1 MKPHAW
7 IATALLLSPSLGLAA
22 TVCPDNQSWQENPG
36 RMSLRMDNDA
46 FGSAS
51 QDHGYSN
58 GLALTMVSPDLAS
71 QADQACLPFVS
82 RSINRYLQWA
92 HPGGFEQQ
100 HAIVGISHGIYTP
113 DDKTRSDLIEEDR
126 PYAGVLLLSAG
137 YNARSGDR
145 LQTTHLRLG
154 MVGPSA
160 KGQEVQ
166 NAVHRVIDVRRAQGW
181 EHQLR
186 DEPLLQVVH
195 ERMHRWQPRASS
207 NADGWSWDVIGHAG
221 GSLGNFA
228 THANTG
234 AELRFGWRVPDDFG
248 SNPLRPAGE
257 HSAPRSRGSIHG
269 GWAWHVFASVEGRAV
284 LRDITLDGNTFKNSH
299 SVDKEPLVADLGYG
313 AVVTRGR
320 WKMTLAQ
327 YQRSREFEG
336 QLEPPS
342 FGSLSVSR
350 AF

>member
-1 MKPHAW
+1 MKPRAW
-7 IATALLLSPSLGLAA
+7 IATALILSPSLCLAA
-22 TVCPDNQSWQENPG
+22 TECSDTDTWQENPAWLN
-36 RMSLRMDNDA
+36 LRMDNDA
-46 FGSAS
+46 FGSES

-58 GLALTMVSPDLAS
+58 GLALTMVSPDMVG
-71 QADQACLPFVS
+71 QADACLPFLA
-82 RSINRYLQWA
+82 RSVNRYVQWA

-100 HAIVGISHGIYTP
+100 NLLMGITHGIYTP

-126 PYAGVLLLSAG
+126 PYAGVLMLGLG
-137 YNARSGDR
+137 YNARSGDS
-145 LQTTHLRLG
+145 LQTTHLRIG

-160 KGQEVQ
+160 RGQEVQ
-166 NAVHRVIDVRRAQGW
+166 NAVHSVIDVRRAQGW
-181 EHQLR
+181 QHQLR
-186 DEPLLQVVH
+186 DEPLLQALH
-195 ERMHRWQPRASS
+195 ERLHRWQPSATD
-207 NADGWSWDVIGHAG
+207 NADGWGWDVIGHAG

-228 THANTG
+228 TYANTG
-234 AELRFGWRVPDDFG
+234 AEMRFGWRVPDDFG

-257 HSAPRSRGSIHG
+257 NTASRNNAVRP
-269 GWAWHVFASVEGRAV
+269 GWAWHAFVSLETRAV
-284 LRDITLDGNTFKNSH
+284 LRDITMDGNTFKTSH
-299 SVDKEPLVADLGYG
+299 SVEKEPLVADIGYG
-313 AVVTRGR
+313 AVVSRGH

>member
-1 MKPHAW
+1 MKSHAW
-7 IATALLLSPSLGLAA
+7 IATALLLAPSLALAA
-22 TVCPDNQSWQENPG
+22 TACPDNAPSQENPG

-58 GLALTMVSPDLAS
+58 GLALAVVSPDLV
-71 QADQACLPFVS
+71 QHEHACLPLLS
-82 RSINRYLQWA
+82 RNVNRYLQWA
-92 HPGGFEQQ
+92 HPEGFEQQ
-100 HAIVGISHGIYTP
+100 NAVSSISHGIYTP
-113 DDKTRSDLIEEDR
+113 DDKTRSDLIAEDR
-126 PYAGVLLLSAG
+126 PYAGVLLLGVG

-145 LQTTHLRLG
+145 LQTTHLRMG

-207 NADGWSWDVIGHAG
+207 NADGWGWDVIGHAG

-257 HSAPRSRGSIHG
+257 HSASRSSGSNHG
-269 GWAWHVFASVEGRAV
+269 GWTWHAFVSLEGRAV
-284 LRDITLDGNTFKNSH
+284 LRDITLDGNTFKSSH

-313 AVVTRGR
+313 AAVTRGR
-320 WKMTLAQ
+320 WKVTLAQ
-327 YQRSREFEG
+327 YQRSREFED

>member
-1 MKPHAW
+1 MPHRRWLAS
-7 IATALLLSPSLGLAA
+7 ALVLSSAPALAA
-22 TVCPDNQSWQENPG
+22 DPCPPPPAWPQDPAYLG
-36 RMSLRMDNDA
+36 LRMDNDA
-46 FGSAS
+46 FGNAS

-58 GLALTMVSPDLAS
+58 GLALAWTSPDLATAS
-71 QADQACLPFVS
+71 DPACLPLLV
-82 RSINRYLQWA
+82 RGVDRVLRRA
-92 HPGGFEQQ
+92 HPGRFEQQ
-100 HAIVGISHGIYTP
+100 HAVLGISHGIYTP
-113 DDKTRSDLIEEDR
+113 DDKTRSDLIEDDR
-126 PYAGVLLLSAG
+126 PYAGVLLLSVG
-137 YNARSGDR
+137 YIARGGDQ
-145 LQTTHLRLG
+145 LQATHLRLG

-181 EHQLR
+181 AHQLR

-195 ERMHRWQPRASS
+195 ERMRRWRPGAAAS
-207 NADGWSWDVIGHAG
+207 AGGWGWDAIGHAG

-234 AELRFGWRVPDDFG
+234 IELRAGWRLPDDFG

-257 HSAPRSRGSIHG
+257 HTGARGDG
-269 GWAWHVFASVEGRAV
+269 ADGRWAWHGFVSFEARAV
-284 LRDITLDGNTFKNSH
+284 LHDITLDGNTGKPSH
-299 SVDKEPLVADLGYG
+299 SVERKPLVTDLGYG
-313 AVVTRGR
+313 LVARRGR
-320 WKMTLAQ
+320 WKVVLAQ